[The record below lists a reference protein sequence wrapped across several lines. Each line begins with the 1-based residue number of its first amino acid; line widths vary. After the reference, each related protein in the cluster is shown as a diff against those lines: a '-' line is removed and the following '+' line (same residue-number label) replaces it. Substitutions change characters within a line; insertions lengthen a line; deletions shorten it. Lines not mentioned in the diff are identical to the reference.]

1 MSQSI
6 TITLPERVYQ
16 TVHDLAQKTQ
26 QNVVQVLTDT
36 IVAHFDTPHFPVDP
50 NRDLMAREETAYQA
64 MHPELLAHYAYQ
76 FVAIFQGK
84 LVDHDQ
90 DVVALSQRINENF
103 PDETVLITD
112 VLPEVAPEIMVRSPR
127 LIH

>member
-1 MSQSI
+1 MSQRI

-16 TVHDLAQKTQ
+16 TVHNLAQKTQ
-26 QNVVQVLTDT
+26 QNIVQVLTDT
-36 IVAHFDTPHFPVDP
+36 IVEHFDTPHFPVDP
-50 NRDLMAREETAYQA
+50 KRHLMEREETAYQA
-64 MHPELLAHYAYQ
+64 MHSDLFAQYPYQ

-90 DVVALSQRINENF
+90 DIVALSQRINTNF

-127 LIH
+127 LIR

>member
-16 TVHDLAQKTQ
+16 TVHNLAQKTQ

-36 IVAHFDTPHFPVDP
+36 IVEHFDTPHFPVDP
-50 NRDLMAREETAYQA
+50 NRDLMEQEESAYQA
-64 MHPELLAHYAYQ
+64 MHSELLAHYPHQ

-90 DVVALSQRINENF
+90 DVVALSQRINTNF

-112 VLPEVAPEIMVRSPR
+112 VLPEVAPEIIVRSPR
-127 LIH
+127 LMR

>member
-16 TVHDLAQKTQ
+16 TVHNLAQKTQ

-36 IVAHFDTPHFPVDP
+36 IVEHFDTPHFPIDP
-50 NRDLMAREETAYQA
+50 NRDLMEQEEAAYQA
-64 MHPELLAHYAYQ
+64 MHSELFTQYPYQ

-90 DVVALSQRINENF
+90 DVVALSQRINTNF